1 MGARQWQSYQKEKGK
16 KKKTLVLEPSGYLGA
31 ALHSLSQGCP
41 SGAQA
46 KQAVKQL
53 PEAESLGEKNL
64 QPLSCTSHFPRKK
77 PKKRKQDKTSGQR
90 RKIPSVTQL
99 HGVFMAK
106 RTFSSFEYWGISF
119 LLNTSI
125 LGPIS
130 ETGHTP

>member
-1 MGARQWQSYQKEKGK
+1 MGARQWQSYQKEKKGG

-46 KQAVKQL
+46 KQAVKL
-53 PEAESLGEKNL
+53 PEAESLREKNL

-77 PKKRKQDKTSGQR
+77 PKKENKTSGQR